1 MDFKKLNATWQSAI
15 YSNRLLLIAN
25 AGLAITVVLLSF
37 KLSQS
42 HERLII
48 VPPTVNDRY
57 ELDWHGATAE
67 YYKDIALWLSGTMGA
82 VSRSNVDYVT
92 NVVNRF
98 MDPRPCRLFRN
109 DSSSTNVFLDEIGEL
124 PAEVQ
129 VKLLR
134 VLQGRQFQRVGDNN
148 SRTFYGKIISATHRD
163 LAAAIEAGKFR
174 SDLYYRLCSDIIRTP
189 SLADQLADNKEELYH
204 LVTLVTGKI
213 VNADMPT
220 ISPKKRIH
228 GLVNICLITHG
239 VAT

>member
-1 MDFKKLNATWQSAI
+1 M
-15 YSNRLLLIAN
+15 
-25 AGLAITVVLLSF
+25 
-37 KLSQS
+37 
-42 HERLII
+42 
-48 VPPTVNDRY
+48 
-57 ELDWHGATAE
+57 
-67 YYKDIALWLSGTMGA
+67 
-82 VSRSNVDYVT
+82 
-92 NVVNRF
+92 
-98 MDPRPCRLFRN
+98 
-109 DSSSTNVFLDEIGEL
+109 DEIGEL

-213 VNADMPT
+213 VNADIANDIAKEAHSW
-220 ISPKKRIH
+220 ISQHLPNYTWRGNMRELEQCVRSIIIH
-228 GLVNICLITHG
+228 GSYQPNVSKTNLNYRQQFAHAVSEGQLDNDTLLGRYYALVYAQTG
-239 VAT
+239 SYEATAQRLGTNWRTVKSNMDIAFLEQLKKV